1 MGTLGGNFSVV
12 TSLGQFDA
20 SVKRVS
26 SVYSSL
32 GQFDASLERVSSVR
46 IGTSL
51 ARLG

>member
-1 MGTLGGNFSVV
+1 MTSVN

-20 SVKRVS
+20 SLERVG
-26 SVYSSL
+26 SVNTSL